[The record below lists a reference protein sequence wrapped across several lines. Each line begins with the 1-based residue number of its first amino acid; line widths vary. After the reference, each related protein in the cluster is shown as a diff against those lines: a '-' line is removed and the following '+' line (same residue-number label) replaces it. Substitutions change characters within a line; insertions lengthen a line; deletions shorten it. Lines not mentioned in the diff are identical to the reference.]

1 MGRSADP
8 TLPVAD
14 NLLRQGELGGGLSPA
29 LLFLIEV
36 RSIPGDV
43 RADSTAGTSAETAR
57 RGSQTGD

>member
-36 RSIPGDV
+36 RRVSPV
-43 RADSTAGTSAETAR
+43 MFE
-57 RGSQTGD
+57 QTVLQV